1 MKTQDV
7 SYRKA
12 YKSDHLGVVDLEEMI
27 ENKQSLVVT
36 IKEVWFEEG
45 CVVAGTKG
53 NHNIAYFAEP
63 IKPLVVNST
72 NAETIKRLCGG
83 GANLS
88 TWKMPVQVELWID
101 PSVKMKGQIVGG
113 VRLRKPTNVAPS
125 IDDKKALSELD
136 KCNNLNELKTTWD
149 SLQPNERS
157 LPSVMA
163 KKEQLKTSL
172 K

>member
-45 CVVAGTKG
+45 CVVAGNKG
-53 NHNIAYFAEP
+53 NHNIAYFVEA

-72 NAETIKRLCGG
+72 NAQTIRRLCNG
-83 GANLS
+83 GANLN
-88 TWKMPVQVELWID
+88 TWKMPVQVELFID
-101 PSVKMKGQIVGG
+101 ATVKMKGQVVGG
-113 VRLRKPTNVAPS
+113 VRLRKPMNVPQVSDTQAM
-125 IDDKKALSELD
+125 IELA
-136 KCNNLNELKTTWD
+136 KCRTLDELKTTWE
-149 SLQPNERS
+149 LLTQAEKN
-157 LPSVMA
+157 LPTVMA
-163 KKEQLKTSL
+163 KKETLKTTL

>member
-45 CVVAGTKG
+45 CVVAGNKG
-53 NHNIAYFAEP
+53 NHNIAYFVEA
-63 IKPLVVNST
+63 IKPLVLNAT
-72 NAETIKRLCGG
+72 NAQTIRRLCNG
-83 GANLS
+83 GANLN
-88 TWKMPVQVELWID
+88 TWKMPVQVELFID
-101 PSVKMKGQIVGG
+101 ATVKMKGQVVGG
-113 VRLRKPTNVAPS
+113 VRLRKPMNVPQVS
-125 IDDKKALSELD
+125 DVNALTVLSQSKTLLELQD
-136 KCNNLNELKTTWD
+136 NWS
-149 SLQPNERS
+149 SLTQAERS
-157 LPSVMA
+157 IPSVLA
-163 KKEQLKTSL
+163 KKETLKSTL